1 MFSGL
6 GDIIIQFTRQPTAS
20 HTDDDTRNLRVYFDS
35 PGIQPAS
42 FQVTKQHLLRV
53 WLGSCKLGHFSN
65 EFHLLTTYFNT
76 YFIMLEIRVKLKKEF
91 FFVFKQ
97 GY

>member
-53 WLGSCKLGHFSN
+53 WLGSCKLGHFSK
-65 EFHLLTTYFNT
+65 EFQPRAT

-91 FFVFKQ
+91 FVFKQ

>member
-65 EFHLLTTYFNT
+65 EFQLRTTYFFYLLYHVRN
-76 YFIMLEIRVKLKKEF
+76 
-91 FFVFKQ
+91 
-97 GY
+97 

>member
-20 HTDDDTRNLRVYFDS
+20 HTDDDKRNLRVYFDS

-53 WLGSCKLGHFSN
+53 WLGSCKLGHFSK
-65 EFHLLTTYFNT
+65 EFQPRTT